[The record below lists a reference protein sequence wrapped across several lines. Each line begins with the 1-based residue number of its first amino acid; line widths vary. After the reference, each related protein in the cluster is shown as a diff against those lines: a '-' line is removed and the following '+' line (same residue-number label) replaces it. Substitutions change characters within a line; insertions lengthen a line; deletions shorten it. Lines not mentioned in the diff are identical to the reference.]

1 VIQKLALLYHVDSWE
16 VKLNN
21 KKRIA
26 IIGATSSIAE
36 HCARQWAQETN
47 VELLLVGRSASR
59 LGIVAADL
67 KVRAPLVEIR
77 ILEAD
82 LIKPASIQLVVDGV
96 FKDGSIDIALI
107 AHGSLPSQ
115 EDCQHDLGLCQNTLE
130 VNGVSP
136 ALFAEAFAQ
145 HMSKLNK
152 GCIAIIGSVAGDR
165 GRRSNYVYGAAKGL
179 VTRYAQGL
187 QHRFAGSGVQ
197 VTLIKPGPTN
207 TPMTEGMDG
216 KGKFASP
223 EDVAKI
229 IIAGIEKKKLVI
241 YAPGKWQI
249 IMMVVRHLPTFIF
262 NKMNI

>member
-1 VIQKLALLYHVDSWE
+1 M
-16 VKLNN
+16 NN
-21 KKRIA
+21 PKRIA

-36 HCARQWAQETN
+36 HCARQWAQE
-47 VELLLVGRSASR
+47 VDVQLILVGRSMPKLER
-59 LGIVAADL
+59 VAADL
-67 KVRAPLVEIR
+67 KVRQPTIKIDL
-77 ILEAD
+77 LEAD
-82 LIKPASIQLVVDGV
+82 FINPKEIQIAVSNLFSG
-96 FKDGSIDIALI
+96 GPITTALI
-107 AHGSLPSQ
+107 AHGTLPDQ
-115 EDCQHDLGLCQNTLE
+115 AECQSNLELCQSTLE

-145 HMSKLNK
+145 HMSKSNA

-197 VTLIKPGPTN
+197 VTLIKPGPTD
-207 TPMTEGMDG
+207 TPMTAGMDG

-223 EDVAKI
+223 EEVAKT
-229 IIAGIEKKKLVI
+229 IIAGIERKKSLI

-249 IMMVVRHLPTFIF
+249 IMMIVRHLPSFIF